1 MSTIT
6 LEQSKEVISK
16 RTIWVIILVL
26 IILIVDQVLKFWIKT
41 NFELGEEINILGL
54 DWARLHFVENDGMA
68 FGWKLFGG
76 KIGKIALGVFRL
88 VAIGFLFFVLRWLIK
103 TSTSFGLILCFS
115 LIFAGAIGNILD
127 SAVYGLIFSE
137 SNYHGGV
144 AELFPES
151 GGYNGFLMGKV
162 VDMFYFPMFKTNWPD
177 WVPYFGGR
185 RFEFFGPVFN
195 VADAAI
201 STGVISILV
210 FHRDIFK
217 QQLESEK
224 SNEAVTNN
232 HVEEE

>member
-16 RTIWVIILVL
+16 RTIWVLILVT
-26 IILIVDQVLKFWIKT
+26 IILIADQVLKFWIKT

-54 DWARLHFVENDGMA
+54 EWAKLHFVENDGMA

-76 KIGKIALGVFRL
+76 KIGKIALGLFRL

-144 AELFPES
+144 AELFPEN

-162 VDMFYFPMFKTNWPD
+162 VDMFYFPMFKTNWPE

-195 VADAAI
+195 IADAAI

-217 QQLESEK
+217 KQLESDQSKEQPSRDK
-224 SNEAVTNN
+224 
-232 HVEEE
+232 VEEE